1 MNRRIVIGIAAL
13 VLVACALAAHAPA
26 GDPLKLPVDE
36 RRQPG
41 ERGLVA
47 GSPRQQEPGHAA

>member
-1 MNRRIVIGIAAL
+1 
-13 VLVACALAAHAPA
+13 
-26 GDPLKLPVDE
+26 VDE